1 MAKKRMSAE
10 ERKEFKGG
18 KYMGGPAEE
27 KAEKKKKGGKRMA
40 FGGPVG
46 YGGNQ
51 TNDPVGRGGM
61 GGTGNGGVSGGMN
74 AGGGGRGGPAGGV
87 TTGTMT
93 GTSARN
99 MRGTNMEPEY
109 KTAGPRAPITAPNKP
124 KKSIPLP
131 PVAPPQEMEAPIPR
145 GGLMYGDGSMWPGQ
159 ATPPRLQRG
168 YSVRG
173 GSDVTGMAGGPAR
186 AGSGSP
192 INGPGGKTEREL
204 GYGASTGDREMRG
217 GGLAR
222 KGKGLTMAKGGLV
235 KGCGCVAKGVKKPRY
250 T

>member
-1 MAKKRMSAE
+1 MAKKMA
-10 ERKEFKGG
+10 
-18 KYMGGPAEE
+18 
-27 KAEKKKKGGKRMA
+27 KKGKRMA
-40 FGGPVG
+40 MGGPIG

-61 GGTGNGGVSGGMN
+61 GGTGLGGVSGGMN

>member
-1 MAKKRMSAE
+1 MSKKMAKK
-10 ERKEFKGG
+10 
-18 KYMGGPAEE
+18 
-27 KAEKKKKGGKRMA
+27 GKRMA

-46 YGGNQ
+46 YGGNK

-61 GGTGNGGVSGGMN
+61 GGTGLGGVSGGIN

-93 GTSARN
+93 GTSERN
-99 MRGTNMEPEY
+99 MRGTSMEPEY
-109 KTAGPRAPITAPNKP
+109 KTTGPSAPMNRP
-124 KKSIPLP
+124 KKSLSLP
-131 PVAPPQEMEAPIPR
+131 PVAPPQEMETAMPR

-159 ATPPRLQRG
+159 ATTPRIQRG

-173 GSDVTGMAGGPAR
+173 GSEVTATAGSPVR
-186 AGSGSP
+186 SGSGSP
-192 INGPGGKTEREL
+192 INAPGGKADREL
-204 GYGASTGDREMRG
+204 GYGAGTGDRKMRG

-222 KGKGLTMAKGGLV
+222 KGKTMAKGGLV